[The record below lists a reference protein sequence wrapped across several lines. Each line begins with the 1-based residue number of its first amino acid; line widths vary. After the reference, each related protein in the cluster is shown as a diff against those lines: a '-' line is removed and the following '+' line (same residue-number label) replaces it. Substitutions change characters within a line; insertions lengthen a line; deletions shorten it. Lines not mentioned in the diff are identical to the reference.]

1 VIWLS
6 LILVGIVGL
15 IIGWVLGTRRAVPH
29 ARRQMMA
36 GNIRPTRSLHAAP
49 SAGEAG
55 RMSRR
60 EAEVGMREPGRFQGS
75 VEIAELLGR
84 LAGAQRER
92 DKALREREEI
102 ASKAREAFQELE
114 PWLERVSALSAASG
128 YSQSQVEA
136 ALPAV
141 QELKDMAGPP
151 AGAKARQGT

>member
-1 VIWLS
+1 MIWLS
-6 LILVGIVGL
+6 LILVGIAGL
-15 IIGWVLGTRRAVPH
+15 VIGWVLGTRRPPH
-29 ARRQMMA
+29 GRRQVMA
-36 GNIRPTRSLHAAP
+36 GNTGPTRSLQAAP
-49 SAGEAG
+49 SAGETG

-60 EAEVGMREPGRFQGS
+60 EAKAGMRELDRFQGS

-102 ASKAREAFQELE
+102 ASKAREAFQQLD

-141 QELKDMAGPP
+141 QELKDMARPP
-151 AGAKARQGT
+151 AGTKARQRR